1 MGTIIRTTL
10 WAALLGATAATAG
23 AQVTLTVPAQLADS
37 TVKARYVMLGNLV
50 DAKTREDIKVKE
62 AEVKADGNTFTFN
75 IDPTGSAQY
84 MVTFGE
90 TQMPIIYTAP
100 GQKIRVDVTSVS
112 PMAYTAEGSQLME
125 GVSYIDNLLKPY
137 VEQQQAIIDSG
148 NIDTSKLEELDTKMT
163 DLLVDYIKNN
173 PDNPAAVAALLQL
186 GTGQE
191 FLDGI
196 NLLGS
201 GARQS
206 MLYAMAR
213 QREPYVRESLA
224 KQRRMQQM
232 SDGTQD
238 APGFT
243 LPDTEGKEVKLSD
256 FRGKWVVLD
265 FWGSWCIWCVRGFPH
280 LKEAYEKYRPELEV
294 IGIDCN
300 ETREEW
306 LEGVKKHVLPWV
318 NLYCDTQA
326 DSSLMEAYGI
336 EGFPTKAIINPEGK
350 LVDITVGDDPGFYDK
365 LAKFMGK

>member
-10 WAALLGATAATAG
+10 WAALLGATAASAG

-100 GQKIRVDVTSVS
+100 GQKIRVDITSVS

-243 LPDTEGKEVKLSD
+243 LPE
-256 FRGKWVVLD
+256 
-265 FWGSWCIWCVRGFPH
+265 
-280 LKEAYEKYRPELEV
+280 
-294 IGIDCN
+294 IG
-300 ETREEW
+300 RA
-306 LEGVKKHVLPWV
+306 HV
-318 NLYCDTQA
+318 
-326 DSSLMEAYGI
+326 
-336 EGFPTKAIINPEGK
+336 
-350 LVDITVGDDPGFYDK
+350 
-365 LAKFMGK
+365 

>member
-10 WAALLGATAATAG
+10 WAALLGATAASAG

-100 GQKIRVDVTSVS
+100 GQKIRVDITSVS

-243 LPDTEGKEVKLSD
+243 LPDTDGKEVKLSD

-300 ETREEW
+300 ETKEEW
-306 LEGVKKHVLPWV
+306 LEGVKKHELPWV

-336 EGFPTKAIINPEGK
+336 GGFPTKAIINPEGK